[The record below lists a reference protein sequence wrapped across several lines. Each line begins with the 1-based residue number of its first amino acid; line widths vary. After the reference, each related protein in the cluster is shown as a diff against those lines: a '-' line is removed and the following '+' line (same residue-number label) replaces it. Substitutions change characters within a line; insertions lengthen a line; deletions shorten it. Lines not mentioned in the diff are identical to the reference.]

1 MEQVQGGRGVLHLVH
16 GQVQVQQLDQLLGWG
31 RERYHEGRDE
41 GGKEESSDRQLLHK
55 QLFQLLVVH
64 VFLNGMAQLFLRDDC
79 SEHGHGKHGG
89 LLHGVSGGVEVPHK
103 VGDGL
108 AG

>member
-16 GQVQVQQLDQLLGWG
+16 GQVQVQQLDQLLVGWG

-64 VFLNGMAQLFLRDDC
+64 VFLNGMAQLFLRDC